1 MIEEKKWILIKTV
14 DNLYR
19 IVRYEIP
26 EHSTLLNMFHTRE
39 EALDHFYT
47 HYTR

>member
-19 IVRYEIP
+19 IVRYEMP
-26 EHSTLLNMFHTRE
+26 EGAILLNRFNTKE
-39 EALDHFYT
+39 EALGHFYDF
-47 HYTR
+47 YAK